1 MSDVTANKLVKI
13 YLKIRDKRAELSK
26 QDSELEEQQDVI
38 EAELLAICK
47 ETGADGLR
55 TEFGTVSRSV
65 KKRFWTSDWSS
76 FYDFVKEHNALELLE
91 KRVAQSNM
99 ATFIEENPDAI
110 PPGLQVDSRYTAV
123 IRRK

>member
-1 MSDVTANKLVKI
+1 MSDATANKLVKI

-38 EAELLAICK
+38 EAELLSICK

-55 TEFGTVSRSV
+55 TEFGTVTRSV

-76 FYDFVKEHNALELLE
+76 FYDFVKEHDAIELLE
-91 KRVAQSNM
+91 KRVAQANM
-99 ATFIEENPDAI
+99 ATFLEENPDAV

>member
-1 MSDVTANKLVKI
+1 MSETTANKLVKI

-26 QDSELEEQQDVI
+26 EDSALEEQQNII
-38 EAELLAICK
+38 EAELLNICK

-55 TEFGTVSRSV
+55 TEFGTVTRSV

-76 FYDFVKEHNALELLE
+76 FYDFVKEHNAIELLE

>member
-1 MSDVTANKLVKI
+1 MSDATVNKLVKVYI
-13 YLKIRDKRAELSK
+13 KIRDKRAELSK
-26 QDSELEEQQDVI
+26 EDSALEEQQNVI
-38 EAELLAICK
+38 EAELLNICK

-55 TEFGTVSRSV
+55 TEFGTVTRSV

-76 FYDFVKEHNALELLE
+76 FYDFVKEHDAIELLE
-91 KRVAQSNM
+91 KRVAQANM
-99 ATFIEENPDAI
+99 ALFLEENPDAV

>member
-1 MSDVTANKLVKI
+1 MSDATANKLVKI
-13 YLKIRDKRAELSK
+13 YLKIRDKRAELAK

-38 EAELLAICK
+38 EAELLNICK

-65 KKRFWTSDWSS
+65 KKRYWTSDWSS

-99 ATFIEENPDAI
+99 ATFIEENPDAV

>member
-1 MSDVTANKLVKI
+1 MSETTANKLVKI
-13 YLKIRDKRAELSK
+13 YLKIREKRAELSK
-26 QDSELEEQQDVI
+26 QDSELEEQQGVI
-38 EAELLAICK
+38 EAELLNICK

-55 TEFGTVSRSV
+55 TEFGTVTRSV

-76 FYDFVKEHNALELLE
+76 FYDFVKEHNAIELLE
-91 KRVAQSNM
+91 KRVAQANM
-99 ATFIEENPDAI
+99 ATFLEENPDAV

>member
-1 MSDVTANKLVKI
+1 MSDTSTNKLVKI
-13 YLKIRDKRAELSK
+13 YLKIREKRAELSK
-26 QDSELEEQQDVI
+26 QDSELEEQQGVI
-38 EAELLAICK
+38 EAELLNICK

-55 TEFGTVSRSV
+55 TEFGTVTRSV

-76 FYDFVKEHNALELLE
+76 FYDFVKEHNAIELLE
-91 KRVAQSNM
+91 KRVSQANM
-99 ATFIEENPDAI
+99 ATFLEENPDAV

>member
-1 MSDVTANKLVKI
+1 MSDTTANKLVKI
-13 YLKIRDKRAELSK
+13 YLKIRDKRAELAK
-26 QDSELEEQQDVI
+26 QDSELEEQQGVI
-38 EAELLAICK
+38 EAELLNICK

-55 TEFGTVSRSV
+55 TEFGTVTRSV

-99 ATFIEENPDAI
+99 ATFIEENPDAV

>member
-1 MSDVTANKLVKI
+1 MSEVTANRLVKI
-13 YLKIRDKRAELSK
+13 YLKIREKRAELSK

-38 EAELLAICK
+38 EMELLNICK

-99 ATFIEENPDAI
+99 ATFIEENPDLV

-123 IRRK
+123 VRRK

>member
-1 MSDVTANKLVKI
+1 MSDVTANQLVKI

-26 QDSELEEQQDVI
+26 QDSDLEEQQNVI
-38 EAELLAICK
+38 EAELLSICK

-55 TEFGTVSRSV
+55 TEFGTVTRSV

-99 ATFIEENPDAI
+99 ATFIEENPDAV

>member
-1 MSDVTANKLVKI
+1 MSEATANKLVKI

-26 QDSELEEQQDVI
+26 EDSALEEQQNII
-38 EAELLAICK
+38 EAELLNICK

-55 TEFGTVSRSV
+55 TEFGTVTRSV

-76 FYDFVKEHNALELLE
+76 FYDFVKEHNAIELLE

>member
-1 MSDVTANKLVKI
+1 MSDTSANKLVKI
-13 YLKIRDKRAELSK
+13 YLKIREKRAELSK
-26 QDSELEEQQDVI
+26 QDSELEEQQGVI
-38 EAELLAICK
+38 EAELLNICK

-55 TEFGTVSRSV
+55 TEFGTVTRSV

-76 FYDFVKEHNALELLE
+76 FYDFVKEHNAIELLE
-91 KRVAQSNM
+91 KRVAQANM
-99 ATFIEENPDAI
+99 ATFLEENPDAV

>member
-1 MSDVTANKLVKI
+1 MSDITANKLVKI

-26 QDSELEEQQDVI
+26 QDGELEEQQNII

-55 TEFGTVSRSV
+55 TEFGTVTRSV

-76 FYDFVKEHNALELLE
+76 FYDFVKEHNAIELLE

-99 ATFIEENPDAI
+99 ATFIEDNPDAV

>member
-1 MSDVTANKLVKI
+1 MSEASANKLVKI

-26 QDSELEEQQDVI
+26 QDSELEEQQEII
-38 EAELLAICK
+38 ETELLSICK

-99 ATFIEENPDAI
+99 ATFIEENPDLV

>member
-26 QDSELEEQQDVI
+26 QDGELEEQQNII

-55 TEFGTVSRSV
+55 TEFGTVTRSV

-76 FYDFVKEHNALELLE
+76 FYDFVKEHNAIELLE

-99 ATFIEENPDAI
+99 ATFIEDNPDAV

>member
-1 MSDVTANKLVKI
+1 MSEATANKLVKI
-13 YLKIRDKRAELSK
+13 YLKIREKRAELSK

-38 EAELLAICK
+38 EAELLNICK

-65 KKRFWTSDWSS
+65 KKRFWTSDWGS

-99 ATFIEENPDAI
+99 ATFIEENPDLI

-123 IRRK
+123 VRRK

>member
-1 MSDVTANKLVKI
+1 MSEATANKLVKI
-13 YLKIRDKRAELSK
+13 YLKIRDKRAELAK
-26 QDSELEEQQDVI
+26 QDSELEEQQGII
-38 EAELLAICK
+38 EAELLSICK

-55 TEFGTVSRSV
+55 TEFGTVTRSV

-76 FYDFVKEHNALELLE
+76 FYDFVKEHNAIELLE

>member
-1 MSDVTANKLVKI
+1 MSDITANRLVKI

-26 QDSELEEQQDVI
+26 QDSELEEQQNII

-99 ATFIEENPDAI
+99 ATFIEENPDAV

>member
-1 MSDVTANKLVKI
+1 MSDTTANKLVKI

-26 QDSELEEQQDVI
+26 QDSELEEQQSII
-38 EAELLAICK
+38 EAELLSICK

-55 TEFGTVSRSV
+55 TEFGTVTRAV

-76 FYDFVKEHNALELLE
+76 FYDFVKEHNAIELLE
-91 KRVAQSNM
+91 KRVAQANM
-99 ATFIEENPDAI
+99 ATFLEENPDAV
-110 PPGLQVDSRYTAV
+110 PPGLQVDSRYTAT

>member
-13 YLKIRDKRAELSK
+13 YLKIRDKRAELAK
-26 QDSELEEQQDVI
+26 QDSELEEQQNVI
-38 EAELLAICK
+38 ESELLTICK
-47 ETGADGLR
+47 DTGADGLR
-55 TEFGTVSRSV
+55 TEFGTVTRSV

-99 ATFIEENPDAI
+99 ATFIEENPDAV

>member
-1 MSDVTANKLVKI
+1 
-13 YLKIRDKRAELSK
+13 
-26 QDSELEEQQDVI
+26 
-38 EAELLAICK
+38 
-47 ETGADGLR
+47 
-55 TEFGTVSRSV
+55 
-65 KKRFWTSDWSS
+65 
-76 FYDFVKEHNALELLE
+76 LE

>member
-1 MSDVTANKLVKI
+1 MSEATANKLVKI
-13 YLKIRDKRAELSK
+13 YLKIREKRAELSK
-26 QDSELEEQQDVI
+26 QDSELEEQQEII
-38 EAELLAICK
+38 EAELLSICK

-99 ATFIEENPDAI
+99 ATFIEENPDLV

>member
-1 MSDVTANKLVKI
+1 MSEATANKLVKI

-26 QDSELEEQQDVI
+26 EDSALEEQQNII
-38 EAELLAICK
+38 EAELLSICK

-55 TEFGTVSRSV
+55 TEFGTVTRSV

-76 FYDFVKEHNALELLE
+76 FYDFVKEHDAIELLE
-91 KRVAQSNM
+91 KRVAQANM
-99 ATFIEENPDAI
+99 ATFLEENPDAV

>member
-1 MSDVTANKLVKI
+1 MSEATANKLVKV
-13 YLKIRDKRAELSK
+13 YLKIREKRAELSK
-26 QDSELEEQQDVI
+26 QDSELEEQQEII
-38 EAELLAICK
+38 EAELLNICK

-55 TEFGTVSRSV
+55 TQFGTVSRSV

-99 ATFIEENPDAI
+99 ATFIEENPDLV

>member
-1 MSDVTANKLVKI
+1 MSDITANRLVKI

-99 ATFIEENPDAI
+99 ATFIEENPDAV

>member
-1 MSDVTANKLVKI
+1 MSDITANKLVKI

-26 QDSELEEQQDVI
+26 QDGELEEQQNII
-38 EAELLAICK
+38 ETELLAICK

-55 TEFGTVSRSV
+55 TEFGTVTRSV

-76 FYDFVKEHNALELLE
+76 FYDFVKEHNAIELLE

>member
-1 MSDVTANKLVKI
+1 MSDITANKLVKI

-26 QDSELEEQQDVI
+26 QDGELEEQQNII
-38 EAELLAICK
+38 ETELLAICK

-55 TEFGTVSRSV
+55 TEFGTVTRSV

-76 FYDFVKEHNALELLE
+76 FYDFVKEHNAIELLE

-99 ATFIEENPDAI
+99 ATFIEDNPDAV
-110 PPGLQVDSRYTAV
+110 PQGLQVDSRYTAV

>member
-1 MSDVTANKLVKI
+1 MSEATANKLVKI

-26 QDSELEEQQDVI
+26 EDSALEEQQNII
-38 EAELLAICK
+38 EAELLNICK

-55 TEFGTVSRSV
+55 TEFGTVTRSV

-76 FYDFVKEHNALELLE
+76 FYDFVKEHNAIELLE
-91 KRVAQSNM
+91 KRVAQANM
-99 ATFIEENPDAI
+99 ATFLEENPDAV

>member
-1 MSDVTANKLVKI
+1 MSDITANKLVKI

-26 QDSELEEQQDVI
+26 QDGELEEQQNII
-38 EAELLAICK
+38 ETELLAICK

-55 TEFGTVSRSV
+55 TEFGTVTRSV

-76 FYDFVKEHNALELLE
+76 FYDFVKEHNAIELLE

-99 ATFIEENPDAI
+99 ATFIEDNPDAV